1 MTPLKL
7 IALAHA
13 GGSAAALVHLRQ
25 HLPSSIALRSVELPG
40 HGARF
45 SEPLIA
51 SRKRLIAQLA
61 EELAAELHGPY
72 ALFGHSL
79 GGMLAFELAHAL
91 KARGCGSPRAL
102 CVAAAAAPCSQKRRR
117 PEAWQSDAAIEEVLR
132 NLGGTPP
139 ELFQHRELLDLFI
152 PLVRADFQLCDDV
165 PEPTLP
171 PLAARIHVYAGTQDE
186 LAPQALE
193 GWRRATTRR
202 STLHWFEGDH
212 FFVRS
217 QAAALCSLIAEQ
229 LTSLDAP
236 ARPPLWPQI
245 EP

>member
-1 MTPLKL
+1 MTQLTL

-13 GGSAAALVHLRQ
+13 GGSAAALVHLRS
-25 HLPSSIALRSVELPG
+25 HLPSSIALRPVELPG

-61 EELAAELHGPY
+61 DELAPELHGPY

-91 KARGCGSPRAL
+91 QARGCGQARAL

-117 PEAWQSDAAIEEVLR
+117 PEAWQSDAAILEVLR

-139 ELFQHRELLDLFI
+139 ELFQHRELLELFI

-165 PEPTLP
+165 PTPALP
-171 PLAARIHVYAGTQDE
+171 PLAAKIHVYAGKLDE
-186 LAPQALE
+186 MAPQALE

-202 STLHWFEGDH
+202 STLHWFDGDH

-217 QAAALCSLIAEQ
+217 RAAALCALLTDQ
-229 LTSLDAP
+229 LMALDEPEPTSF
-236 ARPPLWPQI
+236 WQQV